1 MLQRVASVIPLSE
14 ENRDVSIVFI
24 DCLLRVFKDEEKK
37 DIRIGLL
44 HAV

>member
-1 MLQRVASVIPLSE
+1 MLLRVASVIPLSE
-14 ENRDVSIVFI
+14 EYRDVFIV

-37 DIRIGLL
+37 DVRIGLL